1 METLKHS
8 MDWMTISPRILD
20 AHRERQLQQ
29 QAFWDEDVV
38 LNRSDR
44 RWKAMELYGN
54 MDSKLQDIPLIFVI
68 CPFQSVVKGSW
79 PFWIHL
85 ALDLPPGADSFQQ
98 GSGAS
103 PRPPDGHGILPGHPV
118 YKGNIVSICL
128 PSFWDG
134 VEFWNFF
141 LDPHSLA
148 TVSFL
153 SIE

>member
-1 METLKHS
+1 MDTMETLKHS

-103 PRPPDGHGILPGHPV
+103 PRPRMVMESCQDTQSIKEILLAFV
-118 YKGNIVSICL
+118 CL
-128 PSFWDG
+128 HSEMGLSFG
-134 VEFWNFF
+134 TFF
-141 LDPHSLA
+141 GSP
-148 TVSFL
+148 
-153 SIE
+153 